1 MASSHP
7 GGWSWSKMTPA
18 SPERMKAQELEIRAR
33 IKDKY
38 WASDT
43 VVVLEMS
50 AVDGGPLPR
59 WDPGAHVDFMLP
71 NGLIRQ
77 YSLCGNPKDSALW
90 RFGILREE
98 NSRGGSAY
106 IHSELKK
113 HDVLRLNGPRNTFPM
128 IPAGRY
134 CFIAGGIGIT
144 PILPMIWAAHSIGSQ
159 WKLIYGG
166 RTRASMAFASELR
179 ALGDRVILRPQD
191 DYGLLDLD
199 EIVRDIGPQDAAYCC
214 GPESLIRAVE
224 ARFKTRPDYTLRV
237 ERFTNSDV
245 APHGTSFSV
254 RLCRSGKT
262 IEVGANESILE
273 AIENVGLRPSFSCR
287 EGVCGTCETVVLAGR
302 PDHRDAVLSEAE
314 KAHART
320 MMICVS
326 RSLDPFLELDV

>member
-1 MASSHP
+1 MAGGHP
-7 GGWSWSKMTPA
+7 GGWSWPKMTPP
-18 SPERMKAQELEIRAR
+18 SPARIDAREVEIRAR
-33 IKDKY
+33 VKDKY

-50 AVDGGPLPR
+50 AVDEGPLPH
-59 WDPGAHVDFMLP
+59 WEPGAHVDFTLP

-77 YSLCGNPKDSALW
+77 YSLCGNPEVSSHW
-90 RFGILREE
+90 RFGVLHEE
-98 NSRGGSAY
+98 NGRGGSAY

-113 HDVLRLNGPRNTFPM
+113 HDVLQLTGPRNTFPL

-134 CFIAGGIGIT
+134 CFIAGGIGIA
-144 PILPMIWAAHSIGSQ
+144 PILPMVWAAHSIGSQ

-166 RTRASMAFASELR
+166 RTRASMAFTGELR
-179 ALGDRVILRPQD
+179 PLGNRVILCPQD

-199 EIVRDIGPQDAAYCC
+199 EIMRDVEPNDAVYCC
-214 GPESLIRAVE
+214 GPETLIRAVE
-224 ARFKTRPDYTLRV
+224 ARFKKRPDYTLRV

-245 APHGTSFSV
+245 PLHGTSFSV
-254 RLCRSGKT
+254 RLCRSEKT

-273 AIENVGLRPSFSCR
+273 AMENVGLRPSFSCR

-314 KAHART
+314 KAHGRT

-326 RSLDPFLELDV
+326 RSLDPLLELDV

>member
-1 MASSHP
+1 MAGRDP
-7 GGWSWSKMTPA
+7 RGWSRPKMSPA
-18 SPERMKAQELEIRAR
+18 NPARIKAQEVEIQAR
-33 IKDKY
+33 VKDKY

-43 VVVLEMS
+43 VVALEMS

-77 YSLCGNPKDSALW
+77 YSLCGNPEDNSHW
-90 RFGILREE
+90 RFGVLREE

-106 IHSELKK
+106 IHSELKR
-113 HDVLRLNGPRNTFPM
+113 HDVLRLNGPRNTFPLV
-128 IPAGRY
+128 PAGRY

-144 PILPMIWAAHSIGSQ
+144 PILPMVRAAHSIGSQ

-166 RTRASMAFASELR
+166 RTRASMAFTSELS
-179 ALGDRVILRPQD
+179 ALGNRVILRPQD

-199 EIVRDIGPQDAAYCC
+199 EVVRDLEPNDAVYCC

-224 ARFKTRPDYTLRV
+224 ARFNTRPDYTLRV

-245 APHGTSFSV
+245 SPHGTSFSV

-262 IEVGANESILE
+262 IEVGADESILE
-273 AIENVGLRPSFSCR
+273 AMENVGLRPAFSCR

-302 PDHRDAVLSEAE
+302 PDHRDDVLSETE
-314 KAHART
+314 RAHGRT

-326 RSLDPFLELDV
+326 RSFDPLLELDV